1 MKLDR
6 REAIFTVGG
15 ALLAAASGAATGKAP
30 SAGFLHGVASG
41 DPLQDRVILWTRV
54 TPQAAQDGPIKVA
67 WEMAR
72 DAAFRRVVRRGVT
85 ATDAAA
91 DYTVKVDADGLKPD
105 TPYFYRFKAGGM
117 ISPVGRTKTLPVGD
131 VASVVMAVA
140 SCALYSGGHFN
151 AYRDMAE
158 LERLDLVLHL
168 GDYIYEY
175 GGGPDQLG
183 MSIGSKIGRVPLPL
197 NEAVTLNDYRA
208 RHACYR
214 TDADLQ
220 AAHARA
226 PWIVVWDDHETAN
239 DAWTGGAQNHQP
251 NEGAWGNRK
260 AASVQAF
267 YEWLPIRPPA
277 PGKPREDISRTF
289 ELGNLATIIMMENRH
304 VGRDKQIDLR
314 DPHDATWLVLDMSD
328 AASPKPVTDAE
339 TRKAMISA
347 AMQGRDLPAPYA
359 VRVDPDSLRRA
370 LARPDRSV
378 FGKGLEAWLEGQ
390 LKASVQAGK
399 RWQLIGNQ
407 MVMARTTG
415 VDIVRHLGPEGW
427 QTAYAK
433 AAPQL
438 RPWLKQLETLPTD
451 LPFEFDGWS
460 AYPAA
465 RTRMDATFSAVG
477 GRPVVLSGD
486 SHAFWV
492 NTLRDAGGKRV
503 AAELG
508 TSAITSSSL
517 GNMLGHV
524 ELGPLFSQSCPE
536 VKFCQHLTKG
546 YSLVTLTADEVTAE
560 LIGMSTVLDKKYER
574 FVLKSYR
581 LKAGDGGA
589 MGDWVEA

>member
-6 REAIFTVGG
+6 RQAIYTVGG
-15 ALLAAASGAATGKAP
+15 AVLAAASGASIARTP
-30 SAGFLHGVASG
+30 SLGFLHGVASG
-41 DPLQDRVILWTRV
+41 DPLQNRIILWTRV
-54 TPQAAQDGPIKVA
+54 SPQEGHEGLIKVS

-72 DAAFRRVVRRGVT
+72 DPAFRRIVRRG
-85 ATDAAA
+85 ATTTNADA
-91 DYTVKVDADGLKPD
+91 DYTVKVDADGLSPD
-105 TPYFYRFKAGGM
+105 TAYFYRFKAGGM
-117 ISPVGRTKTLPVGD
+117 ISPAGRTKTLPVGD
-131 VASVVMAVA
+131 VTSVVMAVA

-151 AYRDMAE
+151 AYRDMAA

-183 MSIGSKIGRVPLPL
+183 MSIGSKIGRAPLPL
-197 NEAVTLNDYRA
+197 NEAVTLEDYRK
-208 RHACYR
+208 RYACYR

-239 DAWTGGAQNHQP
+239 DVWKGGAQNHQP
-251 NEGAWGNRK
+251 NEGAWADRR

-267 YEWLPIRPPA
+267 YEWIPIRMPA

-304 VGRDKQIDLR
+304 VGRDKQVELR

-328 AASPKPVTDAE
+328 PPNPKPVTDAE
-339 TRKAMISA
+339 TRKTIITA

-359 VRVDPDSLRRA
+359 VRVDPDSLRRSI
-370 LARPDRSV
+370 ARPDRSV
-378 FGKGLEAWLEGQ
+378 FGKGLEAWLEAQ
-390 LKASVQAGK
+390 LKASVKAGK

-415 VDIVRHLGPEGW
+415 VDIVRHLGAEGW

-465 RTRMDATFSAVG
+465 RTRMDESFAAAG

-492 NTLRDAGGKRV
+492 NMLRDASGKPV
-503 AAELG
+503 AAEIG
-508 TSAITSSSL
+508 TTAITSSSL
-517 GNMLGHV
+517 GNMLGNV

-546 YSLVTLTADEVTAE
+546 YSLVTLTVDEMAVD
-560 LIGMSTVLDKKYER
+560 LIGMSTVLDKKYDR

-581 LKAGDGGA
+581 LKAGAEGA